1 MPKQLNNKKGF
12 TIIEVVLVLAIGG
25 MIFLMVF
32 LGFPALR
39 RSSNDNQR
47 FRDLSRLQ
55 NALAKYQENN
65 RGALPDATT
74 TPITIKGRTEADPS
88 ASRGTWGYFYDKYLL
103 VNSAGNTDTFN
114 DPDGS
119 AYSLYIAK
127 CTESTTASPSGAKDC
142 DGGEIIQRSE
152 TTFDKQSKDLVTNGD
167 HSIAIILQATCE
179 GERLVYSSGERNA
192 AIAYKLEGGGT
203 KCINL

>member
-65 RGALPDATT
+65 RGALPELTSDP
-74 TPITIKGRTEADPS
+74 TPVEGRSKELGTAPK
-88 ASRGTWGYFYDKYLL
+88 RGTWDYFYDKYLL

-119 AYSLYIAK
+119 PYGLYV
-127 CTESTTASPSGAKDC
+127 TTCINDSGQC
-142 DGGEIIQRSE
+142 DSKGGLVQRSE
-152 TTFDKQSKDLVTNGD
+152 LSFDKQSEKDSAGPGVD
-167 HSIAIILQATCE
+167 HSIAIILEATCE
-179 GERLVYSSGERNA
+179 GEVLMHSSGARNV